1 MRCLSIFRYFVL
13 FGFSFS
19 LPFSVFLLVSSVYW
33 RLQIPGRLGIQNQG
47 QDTDFHVILQETRRQ
62 FMCFSFHPRQYVN
75 DIKMSLQP
83 CATFEMAYVWICCHE
98 CESVWVFL
106 PLSFSKLF
114 TWPCDDVVSKTHFTL
129 IRHECESVWIEHRH
143 RCFIVVLLAFHSISF
158 CVTFL
163 FMHCQ
168 GIQVRLACVCCAV
181 NTNGRGNINLWT
193 FCTISFN
200 VARIVE
206 RFIIVRNHRRHWF
219 TIATVWVG
227 EILRDSLVC
236 SQFLLIVNSVRLV
249 SVLSN

>member
-1 MRCLSIFRYFVL
+1 
-13 FGFSFS
+13 
-19 LPFSVFLLVSSVYW
+19 
-33 RLQIPGRLGIQNQG
+33 
-47 QDTDFHVILQETRRQ
+47 
-62 FMCFSFHPRQYVN
+62 
-75 DIKMSLQP
+75 
-83 CATFEMAYVWICCHE
+83 MAYVWICCHE

-168 GIQVRLACVCCAV
+168 GIQMRLACVCCAV

-227 EILRDSLVC
+227 EILRDSSSLFTISFDRQQCPLSFC
-236 SQFLLIVNSVRLV
+236 SFQLESVANGRLSATKHPKHPFWSLLFIHRSLLPTSQRNVTNWNVWLPKTLLDIWFETTHEEV
-249 SVLSN
+249 